1 MDLQKL
7 FNHMAENYDL
17 ILLDTE
23 MFEII
28 DIVKEI
34 ISDAQA
40 ESPTVGDNE
49 DKRLK
54 CDVCGKHPSVIIIT
68 EFGTYCKEHARYV

>member
-49 DKRLK
+49 DKKENFRCSCGSNVRQGTSNYCPK
-54 CDVCGKHPSVIIIT
+54 CGGRIA
-68 EFGTYCKEHARYV
+68 Y